1 MEGIVGR
8 GRSLAIGGLATALV
22 ALCGLVA
29 GANRSEAGGGEPSLF
44 THTYVFTGAE
54 QEFEVPPGVRSVHVV
69 AVGGAGAASA
79 GVSGGSGARVEADLA
94 VEPSS
99 TLFIEVAGNG
109 SGLTGGFN
117 GGGAGSNV
125 GGSVSAGGGGATDI
139 RTLSRLAEGT
149 LGSREL
155 VAGGGGGAGGRGQV
169 ANDGALGGAGGG
181 ASVAGANGGTNGGT
195 VNARGGG
202 GGAATAVDVGAGGSK
217 GDVSTGFDGTAGN
230 PGVDA
235 TGGAGGMGDA
245 GGGPGGGGGGGRFAG
260 GGGGGGALDTSVGT
274 PHPAGGGGG
283 GGGSS
288 LVPAG
293 GSATLPGVETAATVV
308 ITYAIPGTDS
318 SGPTGAIATPT
329 PQFEFSSLDL
339 GATFE
344 CRLDSTG
351 ADGFVACVS
360 PFTTPELEDGKHR
373 FEVRAVNEAGNFDAT
388 PATYDFRV
396 DTKRPNTKITKAPNS
411 TVNTGGSRAKVTFGF
426 RANEPKVN
434 FECKVD
440 SAPYKECESP
450 RGFKAKLGPH
460 TFKVRAED
468 RAGNGERKPATAS
481 FKVVRR

>member
-1 MEGIVGR
+1 MEGMVGR
-8 GRSLAIGGLATALV
+8 GRSLAIGGLATGLV

-44 THTYVFTGAE
+44 THTYLFTGSE
-54 QEFEVPPGVRSVHVV
+54 QQFEVPPTVRSVHVV
-69 AVGGAGAASA
+69 AIGGAGASSA
-79 GVSGGSGARVEADLA
+79 GITGGSGARVEADLA
-94 VEPSS
+94 VEPDS
-99 TLFIEVAGNG
+99 TLFIEVGGNG
-109 SGLTGGFN
+109 SGTTGGFN
-117 GGGAGSNV
+117 GGGPGSNI
-125 GGSVSAGGGGATDI
+125 GGSSSAGGGGASDL
-139 RTLSRLAEGT
+139 RTVSRIAEGT

-202 GGAATAVDVGAGGSK
+202 GGAGTAAGVGAGGSA
-217 GDVSTGFDGTAGN
+217 GTVGTGFSGTAGD
-230 PGVDA
+230 PGVVA
-235 TGGAGGMGDA
+235 TGGAGGLGDA
-245 GGGPGGGGGGGRFAG
+245 GGGPGGGGGGGRSG
-260 GGGGGGALDTSVGT
+260 GGGGGGGGLDTSVGT

-293 GSATLPGVETAATVV
+293 GSATLAGVATAASVE

-318 SGPTGAIATPT
+318 SGPTGPISTKT

-344 CRLDSTG
+344 CRLDST
-351 ADGFVACVS
+351 DPDDFVACVS
-360 PFTTPELEDGKHR
+360 PFTTPALEDGKHR
-373 FEVRAVNEAGNFDAT
+373 FEVRAVNEAGNSDAT

-411 TVNTGGSRAKVTFGF
+411 TVKTGGTRAKVTFRF
-426 RANEPKVN
+426 RANEPRVN

-450 RGFKAKLGPH
+450 RSFRAKLGRH
-460 TFKVRAED
+460 TFKVRGED
-468 RAGNGERKPATAS
+468 RAGNRERKPATAS